1 MKMKVIAIMLMLA
14 LMAILPFAATK
25 CGTEVETEATMSTAD
40 NAKTE
45 IKATENVNSDE
56 DKAVC
61 GLVAALYKS
70 DYSAE
75 TVKAIA
81 ILLNNDYSLQP
92 DKFDLDSN
100 DVCIYKENADNAI
113 KEIYPQIE
121 SVVSSAT
128 DLLIYHNGKNVYV
141 PYSTISNG
149 NTVADESSDYI
160 ISVAS
165 PWDCFSENYDKNA
178 ECFGV
183 SIEGLVYLCK
193 NGMSAEEALSWYL
206 PKCEIR

>member
-40 NAKTE
+40 NAKAE
-45 IKATENVNSDE
+45 IKATEYVNSDE

-75 TVKAIA
+75 TVKAIT

-92 DKFDLDSN
+92 DKFDLNSN
-100 DVCIYKENADNAI
+100 DVCIYKENADNST
-113 KEIYPQIE
+113 KEIYSQIE
-121 SVVSSAT
+121 SGVSSAT
-128 DLLIYHNGKNVYV
+128 DLLIYHNDKNVYV

-149 NTVADESSDYI
+149 NTVADESCDYI

-183 SIEGLVYLCK
+183 SIEGLDYLCK

>member
-1 MKMKVIAIMLMLA
+1 MKMKVIAIALMLV

-25 CGTEVETEATMSTAD
+25 CGTEIEAETTMSTAD
-40 NAKTE
+40 NAKNE
-45 IKATENVNSDE
+45 NKATENVNSDK

-92 DKFDLDSN
+92 DKFNLSN
-100 DVCIYKENADNAI
+100 SDVCIYKKNADNSI
-113 KEIYPQIE
+113 KEVYSQIE
-121 SVVSSAT
+121 TIVGSAT
-128 DLLIYHNGKNVYV
+128 DLLIYSNGKNVYV
-141 PYSTISNG
+141 PYSPVSNG
-149 NTVADESSDYI
+149 NTVSDESCDYI

-178 ECFGV
+178 ECAGV
-183 SIEGLVYLCK
+183 SIEGLDYLCK
-193 NGMSAEEALSWYL
+193 NGMCAEEALSWYL